1 MSSETLTIRN
11 RPANSERVASPS
23 VISTR
28 GLVGLLIEQ
37 VRSEFVKNIRVPAFV
52 VGTVAFPV
60 MLFLL
65 FGLSSSGQVLPEGTS
80 VGAFLLTSF
89 SAYGLIGIALFSF
102 GVGVATERGQGWMKL
117 LRATP
122 MPAWTLFAGKIVMSL
137 LFGALVLA
145 LMAAV
150 GTIFAGVRMPALD
163 WLVWGATLLLGA
175 LPFSTLGFALGYW
188 AGPNSASPIANLV
201 YLPLSFA
208 SGLFV
213 PLSSLPEFLR
223 EIAVYLPTYHF
234 GQLAWRTVG
243 TEADLALITGVT
255 GGAVQ
260 ESVLWLLGAFVVFG
274 VLAVVGYR
282 RDQGRQYG

>member
-1 MSSETLTIRN
+1 MRQIPLRSA
-11 RPANSERVASPS
+11 PADRVLSPGA
-23 VISTR
+23 VPGR
-28 GLVGLLIEQ
+28 GITGLLLEQ
-37 VRSEFVKNIRVPAFV
+37 IRVEFIKYWRIPAFV

-65 FGLSSSGQVLPEGTS
+65 FGLSNSGQTLPQGTS

-89 SAYGLIGIALFSF
+89 SAYGLIGVALFGF

-122 MPAWTLFAGKIVMSL
+122 MPAWTLFAAKIVMSL
-137 LFGALVLA
+137 LFGTLVLL

-150 GTIFAGVRMPALD
+150 GSLFAGVRLGALE
-163 WLVWGATLLLGA
+163 WLRWGATLLLGA
-175 LPFSTLGFALGYW
+175 LPFSTLGFALGYL

-213 PLSSLPEFLR
+213 PLSNLPEFLR
-223 EIAVYLPTYHF
+223 DIAGYLPTYHY
-234 GQLAWRTVG
+234 GQLAWG
-243 TEADLALITGVT
+243 TIGDRSDLALIV
-255 GGAVQ
+255 GASSGDFAQ
-260 ESVLWLLGAFVVFG
+260 HAAWLLGTFVLFG
-274 VLAVVGYR
+274 ALALIGYR
-282 RDQGRQYG
+282 RDEGKQYG

>member
-1 MSSETLTIRN
+1 MSSKTLLIRN
-11 RPANSERVASPS
+11 RPADERVHSPS
-23 VISTR
+23 AVPTR
-28 GLVGLLIEQ
+28 GLAGLLLEQ
-37 VRSEFVKNIRVPAFV
+37 VRAEFFKYWRVPAFV

-65 FGLSSSGQVLPEGTS
+65 FGLSNSGQTLPQGTS

-117 LRATP
+117 LKATP
-122 MPAWTLFAGKIVMSL
+122 MPAWTLFTAKIVMSL
-137 LFGALVLA
+137 LFGALVLL

-150 GTIFAGVRMPALD
+150 GSLFAGVRFAALE
-163 WLVWGATLLLGA
+163 WLRWGATLLLGA
-175 LPFSTLGFALGYW
+175 LPFSSLGFALGYW
-188 AGPNSASPIANLV
+188 AGPNSASPIANLI

-223 EIAVYLPTYHF
+223 DVAVYLPTYHY
-234 GQLAWRTVG
+234 GQLVWQTVG
-243 TEADLALITGVT
+243 SRGDLALIV
-255 GGAVQ
+255 GASSGSFQ
-260 ESVLWLLGAFVVFG
+260 EHALWLLGTFVVFG
-274 VLAVVGYR
+274 VLAVIGYR
-282 RDQGRQYG
+282 RDEGKQYG